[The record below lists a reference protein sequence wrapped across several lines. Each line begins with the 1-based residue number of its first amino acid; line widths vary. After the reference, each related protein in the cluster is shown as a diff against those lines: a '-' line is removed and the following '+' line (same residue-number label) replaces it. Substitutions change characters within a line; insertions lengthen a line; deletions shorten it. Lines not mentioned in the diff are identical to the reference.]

1 MTQVARRF
9 AQWCG
14 HATRRCTDT
23 MTGMRAIIIAGGF
36 GSRLRPL
43 TTRHPKHV
51 LPVAGVPFLMHQIG
65 KLADADITEVVL
77 AASYRADQ
85 FEPIVTAAKAIGVA
99 VHVETEEHPLGTGGA
114 IRNAAEAM
122 TMRPDEAVVV
132 LNGDQLSGHSIAL
145 QAEEFAAARADVS
158 LHLVE
163 VADPRAY
170 GCVPTDES
178 SRVTAFLEKSP
189 DPVTNQINAGCY
201 VFRRWV
207 IDSIPAGAEVSVERE
222 TFPELLRAG
231 AAMIGHV
238 EDRYWLDVGTPEAL
252 VQASR
257 DIVTGAVRTPAY
269 PHPASERYVESGA
282 DVHSRAT
289 VRNGSSVSA
298 GARIGENARV
308 EGSVVMP
315 GAVIAD
321 GATIVDSV
329 AGPGAR
335 VGRRTT
341 LRGATLGDDAMV
353 GADCELTAG
362 ARVAC
367 GVTIPDGAIRF
378 SSG

>member
-1 MTQVARRF
+1 
-9 AQWCG
+9 
-14 HATRRCTDT
+14 
-23 MTGMRAIIIAGGF
+23 MRAIIIAGGF

-51 LPVAGVPFLMHQIG
+51 LPVAGVPFLMHQIS

-85 FEPIVTAAKAIGVA
+85 FEPIVTAAKGIGVT
-99 VHVETEEHPLGTGGA
+99 VRVETEDHPLGTGGA
-114 IRNAAEAM
+114 IRHAAESMA
-122 TMRPDEAVVV
+122 MRPDEGVVV

-170 GCVPTDES
+170 GCVPTDDAG
-178 SRVTAFLEKSP
+178 RVTAFLEKSP

-201 VFRRWV
+201 VFRRSV
-207 IDSIPAGAEVSVERE
+207 IDAIPAGAEVSVERE
-222 TFPELLRAG
+222 TFPELLRSG
-231 AAMIGHV
+231 AAIIGHV

-269 PHPASERYVESGA
+269 PYTPSERYVESGA
-282 DVHSRAT
+282 EVHSRAS
-289 VRNGSSVSA
+289 VRGGSAVSR
-298 GARIGENARV
+298 GARLGANARV
-308 EGSVVMP
+308 DGSVVMG

-321 GATIVDSV
+321 GAAVIDSV
-329 AGPGAR
+329 VGPGAR
-335 VGRRTT
+335 VGMRTT
-341 LRGATLGDDAMV
+341 LRGTALGDDAMV

-367 GVTIPDGAIRF
+367 GATIPDGAIRF